1 MKKIVPYIALFIV
14 ILLLEISWSSFFSF
28 QERPYFFLFSLLAI
42 WVVKKGFIGALPLIV
57 CMLVMFEGITQSMVG
72 PLSFYGVLFS
82 YGISFLLRRVHLEYG
97 VERVFLSLAIGIGI
111 ALYPIFLHG
120 YTSGWMVLSERL
132 VSLQGFLQNMIFGGA
147 LFLAMLS
154 FSDRSREDSL
164 PLASS
169 FLK

>member
-1 MKKIVPYIALFIV
+1 MRKIVPYIILFIV
-14 ILLLEISWSSFFSF
+14 VTLLEISWSSFFSF

-42 WVVKKGFIGALPLIV
+42 WVVKKGFIDALPLIV
-57 CMLVMFEGITQSMVG
+57 LSLVMFEGITQSTVG
-72 PLSFYGVLFS
+72 PVSFYGVLFS

-111 ALYPIFLHG
+111 ALYPVFLHG
-120 YTSGWMVLSERL
+120 YTSGWMVFSEGL
-132 VSLQGFLQNMIFGGA
+132 VPLRGFLQNMIFGGA

-154 FSDRSREDSL
+154 FSDRSRESSL

-169 FLK
+169 FSK